1 MDKTFFIDLTRCT
14 ACRGCQVACKQW
26 HKLPAEETH
35 NFGSHQN
42 PADLSV
48 HTYKLVRFQEHV
60 VDGKVE
66 WLFFPEQCRHCIIA
80 PCKEV
85 ADGYDE
91 LAILRDA
98 ETGAVLF
105 TDRLSKFGDDEK
117 EEVRDACPYDIPRID
132 TKTGL
137 MAKCDFCI
145 DRVHNGMLPACV
157 QVCPTGTM
165 NFGDREDMLALAEE
179 HLEKAKKH
187 NPNAQLVDPDD
198 VNVIYLTASDPAKYH
213 EYLMADAGAHAPK
226 GISRKQMFAKLFSP
240 LKNMS

>member
-1 MDKTFFIDLTRCT
+1 MEKTFFIDLTRCT

-26 HKLPAEETH
+26 HKLPAEETR

-48 HTYKLVRFQEHV
+48 HTYKLVRFSEHAN
-60 VDGKVE
+60 GHKVQ

-91 LAILRDA
+91 TAILRD
-98 ETGAVLF
+98 ETTGAVLF
-105 TDRLSKFGDDEK
+105 TDRLAAFGNDEK
-117 EEVRDACPYDIPRID
+117 QEVREACPYDIPRFD
-132 TKTGL
+132 PETGL

-145 DRVHNGMLPACV
+145 DRVHNGLLPACV

-179 HLEKAKKH
+179 RLAQVKKSK
-187 NPNAQLVDPDD
+187 PNAMLVDPDD
-198 VNVIYLTASDPAKYH
+198 VNVIYLVEADPKLYH
-213 EYLMADAGAHAPK
+213 EFLAADAGAHDPK
-226 GISRKQMFAKLFSP
+226 GITRKQMFAKLLSP
-240 LKNMS
+240 LKNLS

>member
-35 NFGSHQN
+35 NYGSHQN

-48 HTYKLVRFQEHV
+48 HTYKLVRFNEHI
-60 VDGKVE
+60 VDGKLK

-85 ADGYDE
+85 ADAYDE
-91 LAILRDA
+91 KAILRDS

-105 TDRLSKFGDDEK
+105 TDRLAAFDDMEK
-117 EEVRDACPYDIPRID
+117 EEVQFACPYNIPRFD
-132 TKTGL
+132 TETGL

-145 DRVHNGMLPACV
+145 DRVHNGLLPACV

-165 NFGDREDMLALAEE
+165 NFGDREDMLELAQER
-179 HLEKAKKH
+179 LAKVKKTKPKA
-187 NPNAQLVDPDD
+187 ALVDPDD
-198 VNVIYLTASDPAKYH
+198 VNVIYLIEEDASLYH
-213 EYLMADAGAHAPK
+213 DFMMADAGAHTP
-226 GISRKQMFAKLFSP
+226 GGMNRKQMFAKLFSP
-240 LKNMS
+240 LKNIS